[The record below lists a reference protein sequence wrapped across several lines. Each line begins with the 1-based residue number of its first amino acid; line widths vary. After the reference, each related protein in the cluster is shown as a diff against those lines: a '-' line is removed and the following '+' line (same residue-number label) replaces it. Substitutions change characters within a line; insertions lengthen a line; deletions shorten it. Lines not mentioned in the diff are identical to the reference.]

1 MPIRHSVR
9 RGLLALAL
17 LSAASSLAAREGGA
31 AHFYFYRPIAGM
43 QQAFEQ
49 GYRRHLDWHR
59 QHRDPLVWYGWTI
72 VDGPRAGQFVDASV
86 GQPFAAFDHRV
97 DPAGDA
103 ADAEA
108 NVLPLATPLARPTY
122 ALLPGLGTGTPLEQ
136 GTPAA
141 TVQVTVF
148 HLRPGAEARFERAVR
163 ATRQPLASS
172 PGAPAHTWYRLVTG
186 GETPQFML
194 LVSREDWASFDRFDL
209 DVAGLLAGNDAALA
223 DYASAVRSAETE
235 TWRYRPELSLFPPG
249 NK

>member
-1 MPIRHSVR
+1 MPTRHSIR
-9 RGLLALAL
+9 QGLLALAL

-31 AHFYFYRPIAGM
+31 AHFYFYRPTAGM
-43 QQAFEQ
+43 QQVFEQ

-86 GQPFAAFDHRV
+86 GQPFAAFDNRV

-122 ALLPGLGTGTPLEQ
+122 ALLPELGTGTPLEQ
-136 GTPAA
+136 GAPAA

-148 HLRPGAEARFERAVR
+148 HLRPGFEARFERAVR
-163 ATRQPLASS
+163 ATRRSLASS
-172 PGAPAHTWYRLVTG
+172 PGAPVHTWYRLVAG
-186 GETPQFML
+186 GKTPQYML
-194 LVSREDWASFDRFDL
+194 MVSRDDWASFDRFDL

-223 DYASAVRSAETE
+223 DYAAAVRSAETE
-235 TWRYRPELSLFPPG
+235 TWGYRPELSLLPPG